1 MMKQH
6 IHLFCIGAICLLATG
21 SVHAQHK
28 TSYITGHVKSGQA
41 LDTITL
47 LLHGVHGFG
56 LSAQANTVHKSVQIT
71 ENGNFSFPLT
81 DITRPVYFSL
91 WTSGKKQA
99 TFNLLAEPALIPES
113 LLEPGDSIHV
123 EATAD
128 GAKFSGRGV
137 AKIKWQA
144 EIVPAS
150 IKMRLGLDSLYPSLV
165 KRWLPNCF
173 YDSVIAYKLKSLN
186 KHKHSM
192 SNTAYELLRADVIG
206 SEMVQVY
213 KWLGRANLNAYD
225 KVKRDTTL
233 KYYKQ
238 HLYRYPVNKGKPEW
252 LAASKYYGSFLYF
265 KTIAD
270 DKYRQIVNGAAMP
283 TAPADLF
290 TAIHKGYKGIVRD
303 KVLTAWMYNLAS
315 ASEVNDTVLNKV
327 LAVVQ
332 TPFYKKE
339 ITKMQETFGTG
350 QPVLDASFTDNKG
363 NLVKLS
369 DFKGKVVFI
378 DFWFTGCTG
387 CVSVAKA
394 LPEVEAAFEGN
405 KDIVFVSLS
414 IDSKLEQ
421 WLKSIDPAVMS
432 GAGTYS
438 YTHYTTPTTTYL
450 YTSGTGTDNAFIKK
464 YVPTSSYPH
473 LLLIGK
479 DQRVFSANPPRPDK
493 KEGKEKLIQLMRD
506 ALTQ

>member
-1 MMKQH
+1 MKQS
-6 IHLFCIGAICLLATG
+6 IRLYCIGVICLLTTG
-21 SVHAQHK
+21 GAHAQHK
-28 TSYITGHVKSGQA
+28 MSYITGRVNSGQQ

-47 LLHGVHGFG
+47 IMHGVYGFG
-56 LSAQANTVHKSVQIT
+56 LSAQNNAINKSVLIT
-71 ENGNFSFPLT
+71 DNGNYSFPLN
-81 DITRPVYFSL
+81 DITQPVYFSL
-91 WTSGKKQA
+91 WTSGRKQV
-99 TFNLLAEPALIPES
+99 TFNLLEEPALIPES

-123 EATAD
+123 DVTA
-128 GAKFSGRGV
+128 GKPKLSGRGV
-137 AKIKWQA
+137 EKIQWQM
-144 EIVPAS
+144 EINPAAMDLRR
-150 IKMRLGLDSLYPSLV
+150 KLDTLYPALAKS
-165 KRWLPNCF
+165 WLTNVF
-173 YDSVIAYKLKSLN
+173 YDSVITFKMKSLN
-186 KHKHSM
+186 AHKNKI

-206 SEMVQVY
+206 FEMINVL
-213 KWLGRANLNAYD
+213 KWIGRFNLYAADSTKRKNALAWYQ
-225 KVKRDTTL
+225 KRMH
-233 KYYKQ
+233 KY
-238 HLYRYPVNKGKPEW
+238 PINIGKPAW

-265 KTIAD
+265 KLIAD
-270 DKYRQIVNGAAMP
+270 DKFRQLMNGAGTQLAP
-283 TAPADLF
+283 TDMF
-290 TAIHKGYKGIVRD
+290 SAISKNLKGPIRD
-303 KVLTAWMYNLAS
+303 KVLTVWLYDLAS
-315 ASEVNDTVLNKV
+315 ASAVNDTVLNKV
-327 LAVVQ
+327 LSVVQ

-339 ITKMQETFGTG
+339 ITKMLETYGTG

-394 LPEVEAAFEGN
+394 LPEVEASFEGN
-405 KDIVFVSLS
+405 PDIVFVSLS
-414 IDSKLEQ
+414 IDHDMEQ
-421 WLKSIDPAVMS
+421 WLKSIDPAVKR

-438 YTHYTTPTTTYL
+438 YTHYTTPTTKYL

-493 KEGKEKLIQLMRD
+493 KDGKEKLIQLMRD